1 MNKLTNITLPTNFN
15 FNISKTSRWYRT
27 PHFLSFHLVALKIE
41 TCEKLRGSV
50 AYCSYFQK
58 VILDLG

>member
-1 MNKLTNITLPTNFN
+1 MNKLMNITLPTNFN
-15 FNISKTSRWYRT
+15 FNISKASRWYRT
-27 PHFLSFHLVALKIE
+27 PQFLSFHFVALKIE
-41 TCEKLRGSV
+41 TCEKLSGSV